1 MVPRLVRDLAF
12 LFLIPRDLQLGTVND
27 VQLRCYRVMGIRKAV
42 LPVQGGF
49 NRILQHRDDNIKASV
64 TARIGLAE
72 CARDSATRRWAN
84 LAPVPKP

>member
-42 LPVQGGF
+42 LPVQGG
-49 NRILQHRDDNIKASV
+49 L
-64 TARIGLAE
+64 
-72 CARDSATRRWAN
+72 
-84 LAPVPKP
+84 